1 MKSQSIQLLAVAA
14 FSLSIVVSA
23 YSQATTGQL
32 TGFVVNRATQEA
44 LPGANVQLVGTPIG
58 AATDPEGRFRLAEVP
73 VGTYQVRASFVGFEA
88 LVLSDIVV
96 TSGRPTDI
104 VIRMEEASI
113 DIEGVEV
120 TGNYFV
126 RTPDAVVSVERLSYE
141 EIRRSAGG
149 FEDVIRAVSIL
160 PGVAQAQSG
169 RNDLVVRGGAPSEN
183 LYIVDN
189 IEIPNI
195 NHFGTQGASGG
206 PLSYINLDYVRET
219 SFSSG
224 GFGVRYGDRLSS
236 VLTID
241 MKDARTDHFGGKATI
256 AATQFGLNIEGP
268 LGPDGGVVF
277 SARRSYLDFIFKAAA
292 FSFVPE
298 YWDFLTRANYRIDQ
312 SNTLSILGIGAI
324 DRVNFNN
331 ATADDRYNNSTILGS
346 DQNQYAFG
354 VSLQHLIN
362 KGYLT
367 LTLSRSFVSYNELQ
381 RDSLLNPVFSNT
393 SREGETGLR
402 FDAVWKWGKTEL
414 STGMQAKRVK
424 FNTTLYL
431 PPFVTTYGD
440 TISASV
446 DDAEDIGTK
455 GGAFLQVAQTL
466 PLNALLTVGGRMD
479 YFTLIN
485 TKFYFS
491 PRASLSLPV
500 GPLTSVQVSVG
511 QYRQFPSYIWLVSN
525 GANRDLLAPRVNQ
538 YVLGVEHMLR
548 SDLKLRL
555 EGFRKEYRE
564 YPASVDRT
572 YLTMSNTGA
581 GFGGS
586 EDGFSSY
593 GLDRLVNGG
602 SGNSCGVEFFAQ
614 KKLSEVPLYG
624 LVSVTLSETR
634 FTALD
639 GIKRPG
645 NFDQALLFNLSL
657 GYKFDERWESNI
669 KYRYAGGRPYT
680 PYESDGTQN
689 PDALNSGRLQ
699 GTGIL
704 DVRVDRRWN
713 FANWNLIVYID
724 IQNILNNKYTGQ
736 YRWDAR
742 TQQVEDMNNGIGIL
756 PSIGIS
762 AEF

>member
-1 MKSQSIQLLAVAA
+1 LL
-14 FSLSIVVSA
+14 
-23 YSQATTGQL
+23 
-32 TGFVVNRATQEA
+32 
-44 LPGANVQLVGTPIG
+44 
-58 AATDPEGRFRLAEVP
+58 
-73 VGTYQVRASFVGFEA
+73 
-88 LVLSDIVV
+88 
-96 TSGRPTDI
+96 
-104 VIRMEEASI
+104 
-113 DIEGVEV
+113 
-120 TGNYFV
+120 
-126 RTPDAVVSVERLSYE
+126 
-141 EIRRSAGG
+141 
-149 FEDVIRAVSIL
+149 
-160 PGVAQAQSG
+160 
-169 RNDLVVRGGAPSEN
+169 
-183 LYIVDN
+183 
-189 IEIPNI
+189 
-195 NHFGTQGASGG
+195 
-206 PLSYINLDYVRET
+206 
-219 SFSSG
+219 
-224 GFGVRYGDRLSS
+224 
-236 VLTID
+236 
-241 MKDARTDHFGGKATI
+241 K
-256 AATQFGLNIEGP
+256 
-268 LGPDGGVVF
+268 
-277 SARRSYLDFIFKAAA
+277 
-292 FSFVPE
+292 
-298 YWDFLTRANYRIDQ
+298 
-312 SNTLSILGIGAI
+312 
-324 DRVNFNN
+324 
-331 ATADDRYNNSTILGS
+331 
-346 DQNQYAFG
+346 
-354 VSLQHLIN
+354 
-362 KGYLT
+362 
-367 LTLSRSFVSYNELQ
+367 
-381 RDSLLNPVFSNT
+381 PVFSNT

-414 STGMQAKRVK
+414 SAGMQAKRVK

-500 GPLTSVQVSVG
+500 GPLTSLQASVG
-511 QYRQFPSYIWLVSN
+511 QYRQFPSYIWLVAN
-525 GANRDLLAPRVNQ
+525 GANRDLLASRVNQ

-548 SDLKLRL
+548 ADLKLRL

-602 SGNSCGVEFFAQ
+602 SGNSHGVEFFAQ

-689 PDALNSGRLQ
+689 TDALNSGRLQ

-704 DVRVDRRWN
+704 DVRADRRWN

-756 PSIGIS
+756 PSIGVS